1 MAYSC
6 DTINPAASRPF
17 KTEDIDDMRSHGQ
30 QISDRL
36 TVEVDCRSLG
46 PSECPSMTSS
56 FSPLDS
62 PTPTPT
68 SLYSQGSMAS
78 PGWHEASHYHHTLPM
93 ERRTSATPLRSAFR
107 MADLTSG
114 EGMMNMPCGNMDRQE
129 QMPLPDYLPGY
140 DENVDQLWIPQDI
153 PKTYQ
158 DQQFP
163 YQASMP
169 QYNQMARN
177 YYHRPQQAGY
187 LPESASNPCL
197 SRPIF
202 NQPTERIPNSASMSN
217 MIHWMPS
224 HESLVPQTI
233 TPAQVQPFPSGPVT
247 PPSSSYSDF
256 PTNIPTFKS
265 HTPSTP
271 HRSVSM
277 GTPSGS
283 DTPMSR
289 MSGHNDYQEEF
300 QLSPVY
306 REGLIQR
313 HRQPSRKSSKKQL
326 LRSNLSLE
334 NLPSI
339 IKQVQFKCKEPG
351 CKGRFKRQEHL
362 KRHMKSHSK
371 EKPHVCWVP
380 GCHRAF
386 SRSDNLNAHYTKTH
400 SKRGGRNRYVATLD
414 ETSQDFDPDFRGQLT
429 PDGRPIYGSKLEDA
443 MPDCG
448 ELSVDGWDD

>member
-1 MAYSC
+1 MYSC
-6 DTINPAASRPF
+6 EAIDPVAPQHL
-17 KTEDIDDMRSHGQ
+17 KTEDVDEMRPQGQ

-68 SLYSQGSMAS
+68 SLYSQNSLAS
-78 PGWHEASHYHHTLPM
+78 PGWHEPGQYHSQSLPM

-107 MADLTSG
+107 MADLTSSD
-114 EGMMNMPCGNMDRQE
+114 GMGMPCGAMDRQD
-129 QMPLPDYLPGY
+129 QMPMADYLPGY
-140 DENVDQLWIPQDI
+140 DENVEQFWIPQDM
-153 PKTYQ
+153 PKTYENPTH
-158 DQQFP
+158 FP
-163 YQASMP
+163 YQAPMP

-177 YYHRPQQAGY
+177 YYRPQQTGY

-202 NQPTERIPNSASMSN
+202 NQPERMPNSVSMAN
-217 MIHWMPS
+217 MLQWMPS
-224 HESLVPQTI
+224 SESMAPQTI
-233 TPAQVQPFPSGPVT
+233 TPAQAFPANPVT

-256 PTNIPTFKS
+256 PPNLQSFKAQ
-265 HTPSTP
+265 TPSTP
-271 HRSVSM
+271 VRSVSL
-277 GTPSGS
+277 GTPSGT
-283 DTPMSR
+283 DTPVSR
-289 MSGHNDYQEEF
+289 LSGGGQEYSEEF
-300 QLSPVY
+300 PLSPVY
-306 REGLIQR
+306 RDGFLQR
-313 HRQPSRKSSKKQL
+313 THRQASRKPSKKQL
-326 LRSNLSLE
+326 TRSNLSLE
-334 NLPSI
+334 NLPPI

-371 EKPHVCWVP
+371 EKPHICWVP

-414 ETSQDFDPDFRGQLT
+414 EASQDYDPDFRGQLT
-429 PDGRPIYGSKLEDA
+429 ADGRPLYGTKLEDPI
-443 MPDCG
+443 PDCR
-448 ELSVDGWDD
+448 ELSVDVWDD

>member
-1 MAYSC
+1 M
-6 DTINPAASRPF
+6 RPQ
-17 KTEDIDDMRSHGQ
+17 GQ

-56 FSPLDS
+56 FSPLES

-68 SLYSQGSMAS
+68 SLYSQNNLAS
-78 PGWHEASHYHHTLPM
+78 PGWHEAGQYHSLPM
-93 ERRTSATPLRSAFR
+93 ERRTSATPLRSAFK
-107 MADLTSG
+107 MADLTSAD
-114 EGMMNMPCGNMDRQE
+114 GMGMPYGNMERQE
-129 QMPLPDYLPGY
+129 QMPISAEYLPGY
-140 DENVDQLWIPQDI
+140 DENVDQFWIPQDV
-153 PKTYQ
+153 PKTF
-158 DQQFP
+158 DQTNHFP
-163 YQASMP
+163 YQAPMP
-169 QYNQMARN
+169 QYNTMGRN
-177 YYHRPQQAGY
+177 YHYRPQQPSY

-202 NQPTERIPNSASMSN
+202 NQPERGLSNSVSMSN
-217 MIHWMPS
+217 MLHWVPS
-224 HESLVPQTI
+224 NESLAPQTI
-233 TPAQVQPFPSGPVT
+233 TPSQAFPQGPVT

-256 PTNIPTFKS
+256 PTNFQTFKT

-271 HRSVSM
+271 VRSISL
-277 GTPSGS
+277 GTPTGS
-283 DTPMSR
+283 DTPVSR
-289 MSGHNDYQEEF
+289 VSGGHEYQEEF
-300 QLSPVY
+300 PASPVY
-306 REGLIQR
+306 HNGLLR

-326 LRSNLSLE
+326 VRSNLSLE
-334 NLPSI
+334 NLPPI

-414 ETSQDFDPDFRGQLT
+414 ETSPDYDPDFRGQLT
-429 PDGRPIYGSKLEDA
+429 PDGRPIYGSKLEDP

-448 ELSVDGWDD
+448 DLGVDAWDD

>member
-6 DTINPAASRPF
+6 DSIVDPVASRSF
-17 KTEDIDDMRSHGQ
+17 KSEDLDDMRPQGQ
-30 QISDRL
+30 HISDRL

-56 FSPLDS
+56 FSPLES

-68 SLYSQGSMAS
+68 SLYSHNSMAS
-78 PGWHEASHYHHTLPM
+78 PSWHEAGQYHGIPM
-93 ERRTSATPLRSAFR
+93 ERRTSATPLRSAFK

-114 EGMMNMPCGNMDRQE
+114 DPMAMPYGNVDRQD
-129 QMPLPDYLPGY
+129 QMPMEYLPGY
-140 DENVDQLWIPQDI
+140 DENVDQFYFPQDV
-153 PKTYQ
+153 PKTF
-158 DQQFP
+158 DQTSFP
-163 YQASMP
+163 YQAPIGQYHTMP
-169 QYNQMARN
+169 RNHHYQY
-177 YYHRPQQAGY
+177 RPQQTTY

-202 NQPTERIPNSASMSN
+202 NQPPTERIPNSVSMTN
-217 MIHWMPS
+217 MLQFMPPADS
-224 HESLVPQTI
+224 MAPQTI
-233 TPAQVQPFPSGPVT
+233 TPSQAFGQPVT
-247 PPSSSYSDF
+247 PPSSSYSEF
-256 PTNIPTFKS
+256 PANLHTFKT

-271 HRSVSM
+271 MRSNSI
-277 GTPSGS
+277 GTPSGT

-289 MSGHNDYQEEF
+289 LSGGNEYQEEF
-300 QLSPVY
+300 PMSPVY
-306 REGLIQR
+306 RDGVMR
-313 HRQPSRKSSKKQL
+313 THRQPSRKSSKKQL
-326 LRSNLSLE
+326 IRSNLSLE
-334 NLPSI
+334 NLPAV

-414 ETSQDFDPDFRGQLT
+414 ETSQDYDPDFRGQLT
-429 PDGRPIYGSKLEDA
+429 PDGRPIWGSKLEDA
-443 MPDCG
+443 IPDCG
-448 ELSVDGWDD
+448 DLDGWDD

>member
-6 DTINPAASRPF
+6 DTIDPVAPRSF
-17 KTEDIDDMRSHGQ
+17 KTEDIDDMRPHGQ
-30 QISDRL
+30 QISDQL

-78 PGWHEASHYHHTLPM
+78 PGWHEAQHYHTMPM
-93 ERRTSATPLRSAFR
+93 ERRTSATPLRSAFK

-114 EGMMNMPCGNMDRQE
+114 EGVGMSYGNMERQE
-129 QMPLPDYLPGY
+129 PMPISEYLPGY
-140 DENVDQLWIPQDI
+140 DENVEQFWIPQDV
-153 PKTYQ
+153 PKTYHEQ
-158 DQQFP
+158 SFP
-163 YQASMP
+163 YQAPMP

-177 YYHRPQQAGY
+177 YYHRPQQPGY

-202 NQPTERIPNSASMSN
+202 NQPPERLPNSASMSN
-217 MIHWMPS
+217 MMPWMPT

-233 TPAQVQPFPSGPVT
+233 TPAQASYLPAT
-247 PPSSSYSDF
+247 PPASTYSEF
-256 PTNIPTFKS
+256 PTNIPTFKT

-271 HRSVSM
+271 VRSVSL
-277 GTPSGS
+277 GTPSGT
-283 DTPMSR
+283 DTPVSR
-289 MSGHNDYQEEF
+289 MSGHEYQEEF

-306 REGLIQR
+306 RDGMMQR

-414 ETSQDFDPDFRGQLT
+414 DTSPDYDPDFRGQLT
-429 PDGRPIYGSKLEDA
+429 PDGRPIYGSKLEDS

>member
-1 MAYSC
+1 
-6 DTINPAASRPF
+6 
-17 KTEDIDDMRSHGQ
+17 MRSHGQ

-36 TVEVDCRSLG
+36 TVEVDCHSLG

-68 SLYSQGSMAS
+68 SIYSQGSMAS
-78 PGWHEASHYHHTLPM
+78 PGWPESGQYHHSMPM
-93 ERRTSATPLRSAFR
+93 ERRTSQTPLRSAFK
-107 MADLTSG
+107 MADLTSND
-114 EGMMNMPCGNMDRQE
+114 GMMNMPCGNMDRQE
-129 QMPLPDYLPGY
+129 QIPLPEYLPGY
-140 DENVDQLWIPQDI
+140 DDNVDQLWLPQDV

-158 DQQFP
+158 ESQFP
-163 YQASMP
+163 YQAQMP
-169 QYNQMARN
+169 QYSQMARN

-202 NQPTERIPNSASMSN
+202 NQSTDRMPNSASMSN
-217 MIHWMPS
+217 MFPWMPS
-224 HESLVPQTI
+224 QEMVPQTI
-233 TPAQVQPFPSGPVT
+233 TPSQAMHSPMT
-247 PPSSSYSDF
+247 PPHSSYSEF
-256 PTNIPTFKS
+256 PTHIPTYKA

-283 DTPMSR
+283 DTPISR
-289 MSGHNDYQEEF
+289 MSHGEYPDEF

-306 REGLIQR
+306 RDGLIQR
-313 HRQPSRKSSKKQL
+313 HRQPSRKPSKKQL
-326 LRSNLSLE
+326 LRSTLSLE
-334 NLPSI
+334 NLPPI

-414 ETSQDFDPDFRGQLT
+414 ETSPDFDPDFRGQLT
-429 PDGRPIYGSKLEDA
+429 ADGRPMYGTKLEDA
-443 MPDCG
+443 IPDCG

>member
-1 MAYSC
+1 M
-6 DTINPAASRPF
+6 RPQ
-17 KTEDIDDMRSHGQ
+17 GQ
-30 QISDRL
+30 HISDRL

-68 SLYSQGSMAS
+68 SIYSHNSMAS
-78 PGWHEASHYHHTLPM
+78 PGWHEAGQYHSLPM

-107 MADLTSG
+107 MADLTSSDSL
-114 EGMMNMPCGNMDRQE
+114 NMQYGAMERHD
-129 QMPLPDYLPGY
+129 QMAIPEYMPGY
-140 DENVDQLWIPQDI
+140 DENAEPFWIPTDM
-153 PKTYQ
+153 PKTYEQ
-158 DQQFP
+158 ANNFP
-163 YQASMP
+163 YQAPMP
-169 QYNQMARN
+169 QYNNTPRQ
-177 YYHRPQQAGY
+177 YYRPQQQTGY
-187 LPESASNPCL
+187 LPESVSNPCL

-202 NQPTERIPNSASMSN
+202 NQHERIPNSVSMSN
-217 MIHWMPS
+217 MLPWMQAN
-224 HESLVPQTI
+224 ESMAPQTI
-233 TPAQVQPFPSGPVT
+233 TPSQAFPNPPVT
-247 PPSSSYSDF
+247 PPPSSYSEF
-256 PTNIPTFKS
+256 PTSLPTFKT

-271 HRSVSM
+271 VRSSL
-277 GTPSGS
+277 GTPSATDS
-283 DTPMSR
+283 PMSR
-289 MSGHNDYQEEF
+289 VSGGNAEYIEEF

-306 REGLIQR
+306 RDGIITR
-313 HRQPSRKSSKKQL
+313 PHRQASRKSSKKQL
-326 LRSNLSLE
+326 TRSNLSLE
-334 NLPSI
+334 NLPPI
-339 IKQVQFKCKEPG
+339 IKQVQFKCKEAG

-414 ETSQDFDPDFRGQLT
+414 DTSPDFDPDFRGQLT
-429 PDGRPIYGSKLEDA
+429 PEGRPIWGSKLDDS
-443 MPDCG
+443 MPDCR

>member
-6 DTINPAASRPF
+6 DSVVDPVAPRDL
-17 KTEDIDDMRSHGQ
+17 KVEDVGDMRAQGQ

-36 TVEVDCRSLG
+36 TVEVDCHSLG

-56 FSPLDS
+56 FSPLES

-68 SLYSQGSMAS
+68 SLYSQNALAS
-78 PGWHEASHYHHTLPM
+78 PSWHEAGQYHSLPM

-107 MADLTSG
+107 MADFSSNENMG
-114 EGMMNMPCGNMDRQE
+114 MPCGPIDRQE
-129 QMPLPDYLPGY
+129 QMPLSEYLPGY
-140 DENVDQLWIPQDI
+140 DDNVDQFWIPQDV
-153 PKTYQ
+153 PKTFEQ
-158 DQQFP
+158 PTFP
-163 YQASMP
+163 YQAPMS
-169 QYNQMARN
+169 QYHHMGRNN
-177 YYHRPQQAGY
+177 YYRAQPASY

-197 SRPIF
+197 SRPMF
-202 NQPTERIPNSASMSN
+202 NQPDRLPNSASMTN
-217 MIHWMPS
+217 MVHWMPNDS
-224 HESLVPQTI
+224 MAPQTI
-233 TPAQVQPFPSGPVT
+233 TPAQAFPQPITPVT
-247 PPSSSYSDF
+247 PPPSSYSEF
-256 PTNIPTFKS
+256 PANIHGFKT

-271 HRSVSM
+271 VGSVSL
-277 GTPSGS
+277 GTSSGT

-289 MSGHNDYQEEF
+289 ASGHDYTDDYPI
-300 QLSPVY
+300 SPVY
-306 REGLIQR
+306 RDGMMR
-313 HRQPSRKSSKKQL
+313 THRQPSRKSSKKQL
-326 LRSNLSLE
+326 VRSNLSLE
-334 NLPSI
+334 NLPPI

-414 ETSQDFDPDFRGQLT
+414 EASPDYDPDFRGQLT
-429 PDGRPIYGSKLEDA
+429 PDGRPIYGSKLEDP
-443 MPDCG
+443 MMDCG
-448 ELSVDGWDD
+448 DLSVDGWDD